1 VIGNADEVKA
11 HLLRILRDSFKG
23 QGCIVRTFAVY
34 MPIGMYHNNL
44 HSAAKSGGT
53 NILLNSNELA
63 KQTKIG

>member
-1 VIGNADEVKA
+1 
-11 HLLRILRDSFKG
+11 
-23 QGCIVRTFAVY
+23 